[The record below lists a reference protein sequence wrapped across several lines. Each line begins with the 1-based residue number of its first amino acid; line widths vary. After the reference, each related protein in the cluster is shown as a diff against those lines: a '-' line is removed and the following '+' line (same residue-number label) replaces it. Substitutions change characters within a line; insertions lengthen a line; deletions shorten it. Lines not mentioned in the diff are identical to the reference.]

1 MPIFAFGIN
10 YKTAPIEIRE
20 QAVFTPDTT
29 PAALQDLINL
39 EAVNE
44 AMILSTC
51 NRTEIYVDCLGTP
64 HPPLRPNEGQKTFEV
79 FSLLRQWL
87 ITQKGLAADFLDP
100 HLYCRE
106 EQAAV
111 QHIMRVASGLD
122 SMVLGEPQILGQM
135 KDAFALAQGTG
146 SIGPKL
152 GRLLPKVF
160 AVTKQVRSDTA
171 IGSNPVS
178 LAYAALRLAKR
189 IFTRTHHCHLLCI
202 GSGDIAKLVALYLYE
217 HGIKQIVL
225 AGRCSDKT
233 KDFAERIGAHCITL
247 RDIPA
252 YLPETDIII
261 SATTSQVPILG
272 KGTVESAL
280 KGRKR
285 KPILML
291 DMALPRDIE
300 AEISE
305 LEDVYLYNLD
315 DLQEVVKQGYQ
326 CRQEAATQAEA
337 IIQERANAFICELLA
352 QDALT
357 NLGRFRHHAETIA
370 ALALEKARAELA
382 QGQTPERVLKSFAHN
397 LINKLLHKPT
407 LQLRQ
412 LAYSEQ
418 ADLLH
423 LLKSLYQHD

>member
-20 QAVFTPDTT
+20 QTVFTPHTT
-29 PAALQDLINL
+29 PNALQDLIKL

-51 NRTEIYVDCLGTP
+51 NRTEVYVDYLTT
-64 HPPLRPNEGQKTFEV
+64 PPLPYGHLSPQGGESV
-79 FSLLRQWL
+79 FGLLRQWL
-87 ITQKGLAADFLDP
+87 VTHKNLAPDFLEP
-100 HLYCRE
+100 HLYCRD
-106 EQAAV
+106 EQDAV

-135 KDAFALAQGTG
+135 KDAFALAQGIG

-152 GRLLPKVF
+152 GRLLPTVF
-160 AVTKQVRSDTA
+160 AATKQVRSDTA

-189 IFTRTHHCHLLCI
+189 IFTHTQNCQVLCI
-202 GSGDIAKLVALYLYE
+202 GSGDIAKLVTLYLHE

-225 AGRCSDKT
+225 VGRSSDKT
-233 KDFAERIGAHCITL
+233 KGLAERIGAHCISF

-252 YLPETDIII
+252 YLQETDIVI
-261 SATTSQVPILG
+261 SATASQVPILG

-285 KPILML
+285 KPILMF

-326 CRQEAATQAEA
+326 CRQEAATQAEV
-337 IIQERANAFICELLA
+337 IIQERAQAFMNELRILNVASLIHDLRDGAEKIYKAELNRARCELRQGTDPDKVL
-352 QDALT
+352 
-357 NLGRFRHHAETIA
+357 ET
-370 ALALEKARAELA
+370 LSRRLC
-382 QGQTPERVLKSFAHN
+382 
-397 LINKLLHKPT
+397 NKLLHKPT

-412 LAYSEQ
+412 LAYNGQ
-418 ADLLH
+418 MDLLK
-423 LLKSLYQHD
+423 LL